1 MQARPHSYLF
11 SISYF
16 GARYKG
22 WAVQPEQPTIQG
34 KLEKVLKF
42 VLGHADFA
50 VLAASRT
57 DAGVSA
63 LGGYVQVFLREKTDL
78 NELLPVLNQ
87 YLPQD
92 IRLNAVEEVSVNFN
106 LIQAVSHKT
115 YRYFFSNSVSF
126 HPFAAAFLVNVS
138 EKLDFEKMNQALN
151 ILIGKH
157 DFKGFCTPSPTKTD
171 FKRAILATRICPSSE
186 FLGMYFPQEIY
197 YMELTGK
204 GFLHHQVRIIMS
216 AIWKV
221 GKGDMQLDELANRL
235 ISPDDFPKIPPA
247 SPNGLV
253 LWETI
258 LNKTKPID

>member
-1 MQARPHSYLF
+1 MQARPYSYLF

-50 VLAASRT
+50 VLGASRT
-57 DAGVSA
+57 EAGVSA
-63 LGGYVQVFLREKTDL
+63 LGGYVQIFMREKTNL
-78 NELLPVLNQ
+78 NELLPFLNQ

-92 IRLNAVEEVSVNFN
+92 IRLNSVEEVSANFN
-106 LIQAVSHKT
+106 LIHAVTQKT
-115 YRYFFSNSVSF
+115 YRYFFSNSAAF
-126 HPFAAAFLVNVS
+126 HPFAAAFLVNVP
-138 EKLDFEKMNQALN
+138 EQLDFEKMNQGLK
-151 ILIGKH
+151 ILIGRH
-157 DFKGFCTPSPTKTD
+157 DFKGFCTPSPTKTEYI
-171 FKRAILATRICPSSE
+171 REIISAGIYPSNE
-186 FLGMYFPQEIY
+186 FFGQYFPQEIFY
-197 YMELTGK
+197 FEVIGK
-204 GFLHHQVRIIMS
+204 GFLHHQVRIIMHV
-216 AIWKV
+216 IWKL
-221 GKGDMQLDELANRL
+221 GKGEMQLDELTDRL

-258 LNKTKPID
+258 LKK

>member
-1 MQARPHSYLF
+1 MQSRPYSYLLA
-11 SISYF
+11 ISYL
-16 GARYKG
+16 GSRYKG

-50 VLAASRT
+50 VLGASRT

-63 LGGYVQVFLREKTDL
+63 VGGYVQIFMREKTDFQAL
-78 NELLPVLNQ
+78 IPTLNQ
-87 YLPQD
+87 FLPQD
-92 IRLNAVEEVSVNFN
+92 IRLNAVEEVSANFN
-106 LIQAVSHKT
+106 LIHAVTQKT
-115 YRYFFSNSVSF
+115 YRYFFSNSASF
-126 HPFAAAFLVNVS
+126 HPFAAAFLVNVA
-138 EKLDFEKMNQALN
+138 ENLDFEKMNQALK
-151 ILIGKH
+151 ILIGRH
-157 DFKGFCTPSPTKTD
+157 DFKGFCTPSPTKID
-171 FKRAILATRICPSSE
+171 FKREILAAGICSSSE

-197 YMELTGK
+197 YMEVTGK
-204 GFLHHQVRIIMS
+204 GFLHHQVRIIMN

-221 GKGDMQLDELANRL
+221 GKGEMQLDELVERL